1 MKDRII
7 KLDDNKTYYVL
18 EKITLDNK
26 IYIMMTEY
34 NMKDDVLDTEN
45 FIIKEVEKQDDKLA
59 LKEIENQE
67 LGSKVAMELLKKYRE
82 EN

>member
-7 KLDDNKTYYVL
+7 KLDDSKTYYVL

-34 NMKDDVLDTEN
+34 NLKDDILDTEN

-59 LKEIENQE
+59 LKEIENPK

>member
-7 KLDDNKTYYVL
+7 KLDDDKTYYVL

-59 LKEIENQE
+59 LKEIENE
-67 LGSKVAMELLKKYRE
+67 KLGSKVAMELLKKYRE

>member
-7 KLDDNKTYYVL
+7 KLDDDKTYYVL

-26 IYIMMTEY
+26 MYIMMTEY
-34 NMKDDVLDTEN
+34 NMQDDILDTEN

>member
-34 NMKDDVLDTEN
+34 NMKDDILDTEN

>member
-7 KLDDNKTYYVL
+7 KLDDSKTYYVL

-59 LKEIENQE
+59 LKEIENPE

>member
-7 KLDDNKTYYVL
+7 KLDDDKTYYVL

>member
-18 EKITLDNK
+18 EKITLDDK
-26 IYIMMTEY
+26 MYIMMTEY
-34 NMKDDVLDTEN
+34 NMQDDVLDTEN

>member
-7 KLDDNKTYYVL
+7 KLDDDKTYYVL

-59 LKEIENQE
+59 LKEIENHK

>member
-45 FIIKEVEKQDDKLA
+45 FIIKEVEKQDNKLA

>member
-34 NMKDDVLDTEN
+34 NMKDDILDIEN

>member
-59 LKEIENQE
+59 LKEIENHK
-67 LGSKVAMELLKKYRE
+67 LGSKVTMELLKKYRE

>member
-26 IYIMMTEY
+26 IYIMMIEY